1 MIKCISIP
9 ELCRQL
15 CDKMKRALALTLV
28 ICIFSFLKADAQV
41 HRNLRTYFA
50 THLNRPKDAVGHPV
64 TSDSLYCIALTVNS
78 INLDSE
84 IKSDRIKYFALTI
97 SGRIPNCFLFGED
110 RILLSLLYAFSA
122 IHLSLPIK
130 VFLL

>member
-1 MIKCISIP
+1 
-9 ELCRQL
+9 
-15 CDKMKRALALTLV
+15 MKRALALTLV

-97 SGRIPNCFLFGED
+97 EQPLLGRLVCPSAAREIPVNNEWQ
-110 RILLSLLYAFSA
+110 Y
-122 IHLSLPIK
+122 LPIR
-130 VFLL
+130 VLLGR